1 MQQFNKNKVI
11 YYSNLTD
18 DFSGTNIATKEPDS
32 KFPYVHKY
40 FVFRGAAFLLY
51 YFIALPLAWAYIR
64 LVNGTKIV
72 NRKALRRIKG
82 GFFLYG
88 NHTHW
93 SDSFLPHVV
102 AAPRRTY
109 IVANPDAVSIKGIK
123 NIVQMLGAIPVPAK
137 IGCLRQFVDALEIRC
152 RQGACV
158 AIYPEA
164 HIWPYF
170 TGIRQFP
177 DASFKYPA
185 KFNMPVVAMVT
196 TYRKRGGALRFV
208 KTPARTVVLSDPI
221 YAKAGMT
228 MQEAQAYYYRYR
240 IYRLR

>member
-1 MQQFNKNKVI
+1 M
-11 YYSNLTD
+11 
-18 DFSGTNIATKEPDS
+18 
-32 KFPYVHKY
+32 
-40 FVFRGAAFLLY
+40 FRGAAFLLY
-51 YFIALPLAWAYIR
+51 YFIALPLAWTYIR

-72 NRKALRRIKG
+72 NRKAIRQIKG
-82 GFFLYG
+82 AFFLYG

-102 AAPRRTY
+102 AAPKRTY
-109 IVANPDAVSIKGIK
+109 VVANPDAVSIKGLK
-123 NIVQMLGAIPVPAK
+123 NIVLMLGAIPVPAR
-137 IGCLRQFVDALEIRC
+137 IGCLRQFLDALEIRC
-152 RQGACV
+152 GQGACV
-158 AIYPEA
+158 TIYPEA

-185 KFNMPVVAMVT
+185 KFSMPVVAMVT
-196 TYRKRGGALRFV
+196 TYRKRKGALRFI

-228 MQEAQAYYYRYR
+228 MHEAQAYFHEAVYEFMKAHAGIPDNYESIRY
-240 IYRLR
+240 IKNDGDTLCEVLKEAVE